1 MPASQIRSASL
12 PRYTTTRPAATGLW
26 TTILRMI
33 ALRRQRRQLA
43 ELDAHLLDDIGVS
56 RDEALTEAAR
66 PVWDAP
72 AHWMKK

>member
-12 PRYTTTRPAATGLW
+12 PRYATARPAATGLW
-26 TTILRMI
+26 AAIARMI
-33 ALRRQRRQLA
+33 ALHRQRRQLA

-56 RDEALTEAAR
+56 REDALTEAAR